1 MLGGGARLPLRER
14 LVVADGRS
22 AALVGA
28 DGSVDWWCPE
38 RIDGPPLLWRLLDPD
53 GACLRVGPAGPSS
66 GRIAYDGATMVAR
79 TVQDDGLGA
88 VETHDVLDGALL
100 RVVTVVK
107 GEVDVEIAVAPGRSW
122 RRAKRYTPFD
132 GGVVFDG
139 WVVRAPG
146 FAFCRS
152 EEGAQAQRRMRAG
165 ERVVVTL
172 DRLDAP
178 SVTEHSGLER
188 LADERERWRRLAAST
203 LYEGPGADAVRRSVL
218 LLSAVPTRSVT
229 TSLAAPGREDLAVD
243 SRHTF
248 VVDACAAHHLLGEL
262 GHHEAA
268 ANALAWLSRVVPRGW
283 PLAPAYTL
291 DGEPAPAA
299 EERQGLAGWRGAPVR
314 IGYGGDPTAPPES
327 TGAAAVDLDL
337 PGALAT
343 VVAPLAPERW
353 RSLVRLVDGMIDE
366 APQGLV
372 EHVRCWALLDEA
384 VSVGQARNP
393 LDLDA
398 AGWRVV
404 ARDVERR
411 MTAAL
416 RKLPQAAEPD
426 PRLLRLT
433 WQGPL
438 PGSHEMVSRVVD
450 HVLERRGDGP
460 FVNGLEGASM
470 AASLWAVRAEAIL
483 GRWEAAHQRF
493 DELLSWVGPG
503 GVLPRTVEPVSGRFC
518 GDLPDATASL
528 ALLAAARTLA
538 DGPR

>member
-38 RIDGPPLLWRLLDPD
+38 RVDGPPLLWRLLDPD
-53 GACLRVGPAGPSS
+53 GAGVRVGPSRPSS
-66 GRIAYDGATMVAR
+66 RRIGYDGSTLVAR
-79 TVQDDGLGA
+79 TLQDDGLGA
-88 VETHDVLDGALL
+88 LETLDVLDGGLL

-122 RRAKRYTPFD
+122 RRSKKYTPFE

-139 WVVRAPG
+139 WVLRAPG
-146 FAFCRS
+146 FAFSRT
-152 EEGAQAQRRMRAG
+152 EDGARAERRMRTG
-165 ERVVVTL
+165 DRVVVSL

-178 SVTEHSGLER
+178 EVTEHTGLER

-203 LYEGPGADAVRRSVL
+203 LYEGPGAEAVRRSVL
-218 LLSAVPTRSVT
+218 LLAAIPTRSAT
-229 TSLAAPGREDLAVD
+229 TSLAAPGREELAVD

-248 VVDACAAHHLLGEL
+248 VTDVCAAHHLLGEL

-268 ANALAWLSRVVPRGW
+268 ADALDWLAQVVPRGW
-283 PLAPAYTL
+283 PLAPAFTF
-291 DGEPAPAA
+291 DGEPVPAV
-299 EERQGLAGWRGAPVR
+299 EERSGLTGWRGAPVR
-314 IGYGGDPTAPPES
+314 VGLGDERS
-327 TGAAAVDLDL
+327 AADLDL

-343 VVAPLAPERW
+343 VLAPLAPERW
-353 RSLVRLVDGMIDE
+353 KALVRLVDGVSDE
-366 APQGLV
+366 SPRTLV

-384 VSVGQARNP
+384 ARVGQARNP

-411 MTAAL
+411 ITAAM
-416 RKLPQAAEPD
+416 RRPPEAPEPD
-426 PRLLRLT
+426 PRLLRLA

-438 PGSHEMVSRVVD
+438 PGSHEMVRRVVD

-460 FVNGLEGASM
+460 FVNGPEGAST
-470 AASLWAVRAEAIL
+470 AGSLWAVRAEAIL

-493 DELLSWVGPG
+493 DALLSWIGPG
-503 GVLPRTVEPVSGRFC
+503 GVLPRSVEPVSGRFT
-518 GDLPDATASL
+518 GDLPDATAHL